1 MRLSN
6 VIFIIIIIQIIFH
19 NEQGVYIIQTGNL
32 SLNPPF
38 FGLSKHSYNYMGL
51 VPKIIEKVEKL

>member
-19 NEQGVYIIQTGNL
+19 NEQGVYIIQTSDSPSQASNTQFL
-32 SLNPPF
+32 Y
-38 FGLSKHSYNYMGL
+38 GL
-51 VPKIIEKVEKL
+51 

>member
-19 NEQGVYIIQTGNL
+19 NEQGVYIIQTSDSPSQASNTVSLWSL
-32 SLNPPF
+32 SQ
-38 FGLSKHSYNYMGL
+38 
-51 VPKIIEKVEKL
+51 VC